1 MATATCSG
9 CGQDFRVKAYRLAR
23 NVSGLIYCSAACRQA
38 DGRTLGRPRAVPDI
52 ECPVCGTVFHRKP
65 AERREVNYCSVS
77 CSAKAN
83 MRLAPIAAGERRGVG
98 TEFRAGQAAHN
109 HQPVGSVT
117 IRRRRRDG
125 ERRAWVKVAE
135 PNVWNLRARVVW
147 EAANGPVPDG
157 MVVHHVNRDTLD
169 DSLANLVLE
178 SRSGHLSEHRPEFEP
193 KRRERAA
200 AARWGTHAP
209 SPNSDI

>member
-1 MATATCSG
+1 MVQHVC
-9 CGQDFRVKAYRLAR
+9 
-23 NVSGLIYCSAACRQA
+23 AACLQPF
-38 DGRTLGRPRAVPDI
+38 T
-52 ECPVCGTVFHRKP
+52 HRKSN
-65 AERREVNYCSVS
+65 RKFCSIG
-77 CSAKAN
+77 CRN
-83 MRLAPIAAGERRGVG
+83 DEYRRRGADQPG
-98 TEFRAGQAAHN
+98 TIQPGTDAHN
-109 HQPVGSVT
+109 RLPVGSVT
-117 IRRRRRDG
+117 IRRRKVSG

-135 PNVWNLRARVVW
+135 PNLWVLRARVVW
-147 EAANGPVPDG
+147 EATNGPVPDG

-209 SPNSDI
+209 STNSDI